1 MWKEGRRREKERR
14 DPFAQ
19 DCDRN
24 NLHSGAIREGKGR
37 TMDRCHG
44 EEKGLEEEEEEEV
57 IN

>member
-1 MWKEGRRREKERR
+1 M
-14 DPFAQ
+14 
-19 DCDRN
+19 
-24 NLHSGAIREGKGR
+24 REGKGR